1 MTNNQLTDK
10 RLAQLAKRNFCQ
22 TKGEEYTPFGD
33 EVVSMAAELQQR
45 RAADKNCF
53 MYGIVDPDGKAH
65 MDDFCVSNDIGLLE
79 VEVSELNRN
88 EGTDGYRVVALYTAL
103 PLTDSERAELQERRK
118 ADSEP
123 VAWTDEEELN
133 FVNDM
138 ACMWTKGMGINEVP
152 LYRHAQPAP
161 VVSEDLYKLAN
172 HIASSKNGLPDEWQD
187 WAEEL
192 ESDIRRAAV
201 PQKTVPKSAFLQHA
215 ERLATDAKELAER
228 VQRNDVKALTTSEE
242 HRQLRDLV
250 MMVKMLCRTVR
261 KYNPESQQ
269 AANFT
274 AYLQKEGLISAADCL
289 RDSDPLDTESEDRR
303 G

>member
-33 EVVSMAAELQQR
+33 EVVSMAAELKQR

-65 MDDFCVSNDIGLLE
+65 MDEFCVSNDIGLLE

-103 PLTDSERAELQERRK
+103 PLTDSERAELQELRK
-118 ADSEP
+118 AAMDSESVGNEFIP
-123 VAWTDEEELN
+123 KNLDKALGVVGMALPESKEEFNFQIERWIQRLIDRVIRYADEFKE
-133 FVNDM
+133 
-138 ACMWTKGMGINEVP
+138 
-152 LYRHAQPAP
+152 QPAP
-161 VVSEDLYKLAN
+161 V
-172 HIASSKNGLPDEWQD
+172 
-187 WAEEL
+187 
-192 ESDIRRAAV
+192 
-201 PQKTVPKSAFLQHA
+201 
-215 ERLATDAKELAER
+215 
-228 VQRNDVKALTTSEE
+228 TTSEE
-242 HRQLRDLV
+242 HRQLCDLV

-289 RDSDPLDTESEDRR
+289 RGSDLKETDTEDLR